1 MQVKKKKNPIELVY
15 FLQISNLGTRKTIKK
30 NDWSHF
36 MLSDLISQISQVPKG
51 KNFLEKLD
59 RADLVDWASL
69 FGIKLN
75 FYIAKKG
82 STALGSHTF
91 KKLANKALA
100 YYKTIYLMSH

>member
-1 MQVKKKKNPIELVY
+1 MKPMSKLMCKLQNQKKKTIELVY
-15 FLQISNLGTRKTIKK
+15 LLQISNLGTRKTIKK

-59 RADLVDWASL
+59 RADLVDWTSL

-82 STALGSHTF
+82 FL
-91 KKLANKALA
+91 L
-100 YYKTIYLMSH
+100 